1 MESPKTTSD
10 PFRDQIRAAKAE
22 GELAAIKDAL
32 AEFAEGNGFNPE
44 LEPRE
49 LLDKASGAFRSR
61 AAISD
66 MRYDEIRRLKEEIE
80 AMRPRLVPE
89 GMEWLL
95 EVWPKWSNGEYC
107 KFGDWWT
114 ADKYGDYEQKQL
126 RRLVFY
132 TPEQLREWEQDEGDN
147 FGYEWDFM
155 RPSDTT
161 YRPDK
166 SEPPAPKVTDAD
178 GVEIRVG
185 DTVWPKYP
193 SADRSEQVK
202 RAEVVG
208 IQAEYGRVDVK
219 AVYATGMSF
228 REQID
233 ADRLTHRAPVIAAD
247 GKPLEARQTVWTLDD
262 PIFECVVLGFGNG
275 MVHLKSGADH
285 LLQRNPSLLTHERP
299 ESWERLEEDAR
310 SIARDI
316 VWNLGNW
323 SPSDFEN
330 VGDDVQARVLDLVH
344 RAMALAGVE

>member
-80 AMRPRLVPE
+80 AMRPRLMPE

-95 EVWPKWSNGEYC
+95 EAWPKWSNGEYC
-107 KFGDWWT
+107 KLGDWWT
-114 ADKYGDYEQKQL
+114 ADKYGDYEPRQL

-166 SEPPAPKVTDAD
+166 AEPPAPKVLDAD
-178 GVEIRVG
+178 GKEIREKRDAWWICEG
-185 DTVWPKYP
+185 DE
-193 SADRSEQVK
+193 R
-202 RAEVVG
+202 G
-208 IQAEYGRVDVK
+208 
-219 AVYATGMSF
+219 
-228 REQID
+228 
-233 ADRLTHRAPVIAAD
+233 
-247 GKPLEARQTVWTLDD
+247 
-262 PIFECVVLGFGNG
+262 
-275 MVHLKSGADH
+275 VHA
-285 LLQRNPSLLTHERP
+285 
-299 ESWERLEEDAR
+299 ERLRVETICQNGLIEC
-310 SIARDI
+310 
-316 VWNLGNW
+316 
-323 SPSDFEN
+323 SPYNGGTWVYMEPSELYVNKPVPASD
-330 VGDDVQARVLDLVH
+330 GRPL
-344 RAMALAGVE
+344 R